1 MVAHDLVDRR
11 SGDQPGSVSVG
22 LGEDDGAAKE
32 EEGADPHY
40 EKEIRNEAVIFP
52 VVSSDLGE
60 TKISPSDVSEGEDA
74 DINEEEDEE
83 KAGKYGI
90 IEQGTL
96 PQVQIGDFTVPEKE
110 ESGGESKNEEA
121 KIDNQG
127 SVTVREVNCPSEEEI
142 ESSEDTEDN
151 DMGSADCLASQ
162 SMIQVCSDV
171 EFLVPIVEDN
181 VFLHPVVTGGDQG
194 TCSLNLNLEGKREKQ
209 TGVSEVKNG
218 LARKVFVERP
228 QSFPEGHHAAACQAQ
243 VGAMG
248 DSMLEPNLANRR
260 DNMPS
265 WAAVT
270 GRISEKNVDG
280 TLEQNNVGMSTRCFL
295 AVSRVGRK
303 DQFRKGG
310 QRCAQS
316 YGAAHAPAGFDALH
330 MPNRG
335 LNWARV
341 GVAGSNPKAE
351 VLSGNVYDEPID
363 HVPNVGQPGIEAPK
377 PGCSLLA
384 AGLLEALGSQAAG
397 SFGMWSRSS
406 CGCWQYP
413 CFLAAGL
420 PYGSFKCGNHL
431 LQFEQY

>member
-1 MVAHDLVDRR
+1 MVAHDLVDHR

-32 EEGADPHY
+32 EEGADPHS

-60 TKISPSDVSEGEDA
+60 TKISPSDVSKGEDA

-90 IEQGTL
+90 IEHGTL
-96 PQVQIGDFTVPEKE
+96 PLVQIGDFTVSKKE

-127 SVTVREVNCPSEEEI
+127 SITAREVKCPSEEEI

-151 DMGSADCLASQ
+151 DMGSADFLASQ

-265 WAAVT
+265 WAAVA

-280 TLEQNNVGMSTRCFL
+280 TLEQNNEGMSTRCFL
-295 AVSRVGRK
+295 GKSAPLGKVAHDFAEQGVLPPQVHSSVAEA
-303 DQFRKGG
+303 
-310 QRCAQS
+310 AQ
-316 YGAAHAPAGFDALH
+316 
-330 MPNRG
+330 
-335 LNWARV
+335 V
-341 GVAGSNPKAE
+341 GVSGDANESKGEGDVLKDPVENSSDLDVAVLEGEDSVAVEE
-351 VLSGNVYDEPID
+351 VDGESSGEEESSEKDDSEMIAVETCTDEGEKGFSD
-363 HVPNVGQPGIEAPK
+363 AA
-377 PGCSLLA
+377 LLA
-384 AGLLEALGSQAAG
+384 Q
-397 SFGMWSRSS
+397 
-406 CGCWQYP
+406 
-413 CFLAAGL
+413 
-420 PYGSFKCGNHL
+420 
-431 LQFEQY
+431 

>member
-22 LGEDDGAAKE
+22 LDEDDGAAKE
-32 EEGADPHY
+32 EEGADPHS
-40 EKEIRNEAVIFP
+40 EKEIWNEAVIFP

-83 KAGKYGI
+83 KA
-90 IEQGTL
+90 
-96 PQVQIGDFTVPEKE
+96 

-127 SVTVREVNCPSEEEI
+127 SVTVREVKCPSEEEI

-194 TCSLNLNLEGKREKQ
+194 TCSLNLNLEGNREKQ

-228 QSFPEGHHAAACQAQ
+228 QSFPEGYHAAACQAQ

-248 DSMLEPNLANRR
+248 DSMLEPNLANRETICR
-260 DNMPS
+260 P
-265 WAAVT
+265 
-270 GRISEKNVDG
+270 
-280 TLEQNNVGMSTRCFL
+280 
-295 AVSRVGRK
+295 
-303 DQFRKGG
+303 
-310 QRCAQS
+310 
-316 YGAAHAPAGFDALH
+316 
-330 MPNRG
+330 
-335 LNWARV
+335 
-341 GVAGSNPKAE
+341 
-351 VLSGNVYDEPID
+351 
-363 HVPNVGQPGIEAPK
+363 
-377 PGCSLLA
+377 
-384 AGLLEALGSQAAG
+384 GLL
-397 SFGMWSRSS
+397 
-406 CGCWQYP
+406 
-413 CFLAAGL
+413 
-420 PYGSFKCGNHL
+420 
-431 LQFEQY
+431 